1 MVDDTVDGKDNLE
14 EKTGE
19 VAKIRIYHV
28 TWIFFNLDVEMKV
41 GGQRHC
47 GWQGQ
52 PGGEDQGGLQNQDVS
67 PQLGFSSSR
76 M

>member
-1 MVDDTVDGKDNLE
+1 MS
-14 EKTGE
+14 
-19 VAKIRIYHV
+19 
-28 TWIFFNLDVEMKV
+28 V
-41 GGQRHC
+41 GGQQQR
-47 GWQGQ
+47 GRQGQ